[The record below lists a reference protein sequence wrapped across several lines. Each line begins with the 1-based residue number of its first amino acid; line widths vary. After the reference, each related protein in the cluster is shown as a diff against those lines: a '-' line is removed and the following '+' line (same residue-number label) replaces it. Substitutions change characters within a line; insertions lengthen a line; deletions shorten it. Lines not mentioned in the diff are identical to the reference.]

1 MFTLGKEEMG
11 EREKLDSDT
20 VLKHLAWITCI
31 MVVLQVIFYFVFQI
45 VGYDSFLLSVTLIAS
60 VLVAFTVL
68 FVWRVLKRA
77 IRK

>member
-45 VGYDSFLLSVTLIAS
+45 IGYNSFLLSVTLIAS
-60 VLVAFTVL
+60 VLMVLIVL
-68 FVWRVLKRA
+68 FLWRVMKKA
-77 IRK
+77 IRD